1 MRTSVLQK
9 AGAVFG
15 PAEIAS
21 MSAAYHVALSS
32 IHEEGLNFD
41 VPGHELRR
49 RLASRIIE
57 ETRRGPSDPQLVAER
72 ALAGLSS

>member
-1 MRTSVLQK
+1 MQTSVLQK
-9 AGAVFG
+9 AVAVFG

-32 IHEEGLNFD
+32 IHEESLNLD

-49 RLASRIIE
+49 QLASRIIE
-57 ETRRGPSDPQLVAER
+57 EARREPSDPQLVAER
-72 ALAGLSS
+72 ALAALSF